1 MPGTFLGLSP
11 ESLCPRKTFSVG
23 QTGAVGHPCSIPPCT
38 RDFLKNSFIE
48 IHTTYHKNLP
58 ILKGTT
64 QRFSVRSPSGAITP
78 PSHSRTFQHPK
89 KKPQTH
95 EQQLPFPTPTPRATT
110 KLLYVS
116 TDVTFLDILYHG
128 ARHSVWPLVT
138 DFFHLTSYFQ
148 GSPCCSLGR
157 HFPLFYHP
165 IIFHF
170 VARSLYLL
178 APQLMYTYVASTF
191 WLLRVTRP

>member
-23 QTGAVGHPCSIPPCT
+23 QTGTVGHPCSIPPCT
-38 RDFLKNSFIE
+38 HDFLKNSFIE
-48 IHTTYHKNLP
+48 IHTMYHTNLP

-64 QRFSVRSPSGAITP
+64 QRFSVHSPSGAITP

-116 TDVTFLDILYHG
+116 TDVPSLDIPYHG
-128 ARHSVWPLVT
+128 AIHSVWPFVT

-148 GSPCCSLGR
+148 GSPMLQSGTAFPSLLSPNNI
-157 HFPLFYHP
+157 PLCG
-165 IIFHF
+165 
-170 VARSLYLL
+170 
-178 APQLMYTYVASTF
+178 
-191 WLLRVTRP
+191 